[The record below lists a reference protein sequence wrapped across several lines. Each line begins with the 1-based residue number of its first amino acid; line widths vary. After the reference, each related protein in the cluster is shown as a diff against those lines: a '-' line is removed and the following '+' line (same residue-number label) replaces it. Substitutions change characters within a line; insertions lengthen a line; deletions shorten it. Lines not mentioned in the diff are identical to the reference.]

1 MASETL
7 SPVSPTLRFEEAPL
21 LVTWELTR
29 ACPLHCVH
37 CRARAITHRNADEL
51 SLDEVVATLRDMERF
66 PRRPVVILT
75 GGDPLMRPDLPDIIG
90 AARSRGFRVAMAPS
104 ATPALTDAVVHQW
117 AEWGVEAV
125 SLSLDGATAAV
136 HDRFRG
142 VRGSY
147 QTTLERAAAVR
158 DAGLHLQINSSI
170 SPRTVGDLEGLGD
183 LVERLGVT
191 SWELFFVV
199 PTGRARPEEA
209 LDARGQ
215 ERVLA
220 WLARYREGR
229 RFRVTAVG
237 APQFVRRTRPHP
249 AGPPAVREA
258 RGLLFISH
266 VGDVY
271 PSGYLPVSA
280 GNVRRMSVVDLY
292 QTSPLFQGLR
302 DGGRLGAPCG
312 SCSWRDVCG
321 GSRARAYA
329 ATGDLWAGD
338 PNCLVGQPE
347 DSGPPVSS

>member
-1 MASETL
+1 M
-7 SPVSPTLRFEEAPL
+7 

-37 CRARAITHRNADEL
+37 CRARAITRRNPEEL
-51 SLDEVVATLRDMERF
+51 TLDEIVATLREMERF
-66 PRRPVVILT
+66 PRRPVVIFT
-75 GGDPLMRPDLPDIIG
+75 GGDPLMRPDLPDII
-90 AARSRGFRVAMAPS
+90 ASARSMGFRVAMAPS
-104 ATPALTDAVVHQW
+104 ATPALTDAVVHRW

-125 SLSLDGATAAV
+125 SLSLDGATAPV

-147 QTTLERAAAVR
+147 DTTLERAAAVR
-158 DAGLHLQINSSI
+158 DAGLRLQINSSI
-170 SPRTVGDLEGLGD
+170 SPRTVGELEALGS

-191 SWELFFVV
+191 SWEVFFVV
-199 PTGRARPEEA
+199 PTGRARSDEA
-209 LDARGQ
+209 LDAERQ

-220 WLARYREGR
+220 WLARYREGK

-237 APQFVRRTRPHP
+237 APQFVRFTRPAP

-271 PSGYLPVSA
+271 PSGYLPVAA
-280 GNVRRMSVVDLY
+280 GNARRASVVDLY

-302 DGGRLGAPCG
+302 DADRLGEPCR
-312 SCSWRDVCG
+312 SCAWRDVCG

-329 ATGDLWAGD
+329 VTGSLWAAD
-338 PNCLVGQPE
+338 PNCPKGLPE
-347 DSGPPVSS
+347 ESS

>member
-1 MASETL
+1 M
-7 SPVSPTLRFEEAPL
+7 

-37 CRARAITHRNADEL
+37 CRARAITRRNPEEL
-51 SLDEVVATLRDMERF
+51 TLDEIVATLREMGRF
-66 PRRPVVILT
+66 PRRPVVIFT
-75 GGDPLMRPDLPDIIG
+75 GGDPLMRPDLPDII
-90 AARSRGFRVAMAPS
+90 ASARSMGFRVAMAPS
-104 ATPALTDAVVHQW
+104 ATPALTDAVVHRW

-125 SLSLDGATAAV
+125 SLSLDGATASV

-147 QTTLERAAAVR
+147 DTTLERATAVR
-158 DAGLHLQINSSI
+158 DAGLRLQINSSI
-170 SPRTVGDLEGLGD
+170 SPRTVGELEALGG
-183 LVERLGVT
+183 LVERLGVS

-199 PTGRARPEEA
+199 PTGRARPDEA
-209 LDARGQ
+209 LDAESQ

-220 WLARYREGR
+220 WLARYREGK

-237 APQFVRRTRPHP
+237 APQFVRFTRPAP
-249 AGPPAVREA
+249 SGPPAVREA

-280 GNVRRMSVVDLY
+280 GNVRRTSVVDLY
-292 QTSPLFQGLR
+292 QTSPLFQELR
-302 DGGRLGAPCG
+302 DADRLGDPCR
-312 SCSWRDVCG
+312 SCAWRDVCG

-329 ATGDLWAGD
+329 VTGNLWAGD
-338 PNCLVGQPE
+338 PNCSKGFPKE
-347 DSGPPVSS
+347 SG